1 MDIVVPQVG
10 NHRLVDW
17 AMRANIAPLLA
28 DGVRIWQCP
37 PPFRHSK
44 IMLVDGEWCLIGS
57 CNWDIRSFRL
67 NFELCMEI
75 YDRDLAATLAA
86 LIANCRGPALTQ
98 ADLDARSLPIRL
110 RDAAA
115 RLMMPYL

>member
-1 MDIVVPQVG
+1 
-10 NHRLVDW
+10 
-17 AMRANIAPLLA
+17 MRANIGPLLA
-28 DGVRIWQCP
+28 DGACIWQSA

-44 IMLVDGEWCLIGS
+44 LMVVDGEWCLIGS

-75 YDRDLAATLAA
+75 YDRDLAAPLSV
-86 LIANCRGPALTQ
+86 LMQRCRGAALTQ
-98 ADLDARSLPIRL
+98 ATLDARSLPIRL

-115 RLMMPYL
+115 RLLMPYL